1 MTKTQ
6 HSSRKLTETDRTL
19 LENLG
24 KFCIR
29 AKHSTWEAVTH
40 TSEVETVSI
49 FNEVGKNLTSTEHRE
64 LTEGWSHYRLTGD
77 DTVLNGAVEFITQR
91 IQDRVESF

>member
-6 HSSRKLTETDRTL
+6 RTTRKLTETDRTL

-29 AKHSTWEAVTH
+29 AKHSTWETVNH
-40 TSEVETVSI
+40 SNEVETVAL
-49 FNEVGKNLTSTEHRE
+49 FNEVSQNLTTTEHRA
-64 LTEGWSHYRLTGD
+64 LVDGWSDYRLTGD
-77 DTVLNGAVEFITQR
+77 DSTLNGAVEFITQR
-91 IQDRVESF
+91 IQERVESF